1 MGEVEKSSNFLF
13 YTTQDGKQNIHVF
26 LDEGRE
32 TVWMTKKEMS
42 LVFGVDR
49 SVISK
54 HLKNIF
60 SEEELE
66 EEATCA
72 IFAHVQNEGGRS
84 VRRKID
90 YYNLDAIISVGY
102 RVNSKNATQFRIWAT
117 GILKEYL
124 VKGFAMDDERLKQGE
139 NLFGKD
145 YFDGLLERIRE
156 IRTSE
161 RRFYQKVT
169 DLYATSV
176 DYNPK
181 SPVTRKSYA
190 LVQNKLQFAIT
201 KMTAAEII
209 AARADSKKPHMGL
222 TPWKE
227 QPKGGKIIKSDVM
240 IAKNYLSEKELDDLN
255 FLVSMYLDYA
265 ESQARKNKMMT
276 MENWVQKLDAFLQF
290 NEYDLLMGAGK
301 VKSAI
306 AQNIAEDHYSQFR
319 SSQDK
324 NYLSDFDSF
333 YLTMKQIAEQEGVA
347 QP

>member
-1 MGEVEKSSNFLF
+1 MGELEKSSNFLF

-32 TVWMTKKEMS
+32 TVWMTQKEMS
-42 LVFGVDR
+42 NVFDVDR

-60 SEEELE
+60 SEEELD
-66 EEATCA
+66 ANSVCA
-72 IFAHVQNEGGRS
+72 IFAHTAEDG
-84 VRRKID
+84 KTYKTK

-181 SPVTRKSYA
+181 SPVTRKFYA
-190 LVQNKLQFAIT
+190 LVQNKLEFAIT

-209 AARADSKKPHMGL
+209 ASRADANKPHMGL
-222 TPWKE
+222 TSWKE
-227 QPKGGKIIKSDVM
+227 QPKGGKIVKSDVM

-276 MENWVQKLDAFLQF
+276 MENWTQKLDAFLQF

-333 YLTMKQIAEQEGVA
+333 YLTMKQIAEQEDVA
-347 QP
+347 HP